1 VDVVKIF
8 FAERMSPEE
17 RTAIVTEAHARGKKV
32 AMHGQNDAEVRLGL
46 QMGIDDFQ
54 HIGVDSPEYAP
65 DIAEALRARVKR
77 GPPLY
82 WTPTVGA
89 NGLLN
94 AAYFSSKPEIIDDP
108 ENYLGLPA
116 PLVAEVKAG
125 WAAYQPRAPRAD
137 AEAIVKRKVAQMR
150 EAGVELV
157 FGTDEGSAGQFARH
171 STWMDADLWVRVLGL
186 DPMWVLRRMT
196 LDAAA
201 VMGADRDNG
210 SVAAGKYAD
219 VIAVGGDPLRHIDVL
234 RDPKVIVRH
243 GRRFK

>member
-1 VDVVKIF
+1 MGGVTSVRDLAAPATAVLGVKRRIASGALPGPTIYAAGPALAKLAPNQTSVTSQFLPIDGADDARAKTRRLLDDGVDVVKIF

-32 AMHGQNDAEVRLGL
+32 AMHGQTDAEVRLGL
-46 QMGIDDFQ
+46 Q
-54 HIGVDSPEYAP
+54 
-65 DIAEALRARVKR
+65 K
-77 GPPLY
+77 
-82 WTPTVGA
+82 
-89 NGLLN
+89 
-94 AAYFSSKPEIIDDP
+94 
-108 ENYLGLPA
+108 
-116 PLVAEVKAG
+116 
-125 WAAYQPRAPRAD
+125 WAAQRRLLLVEARDHRRPRELPGPARPARRRSEGGLGRLSA
-137 AEAIVKRKVAQMR
+137 
-150 EAGVELV
+150 AGAAH
-157 FGTDEGSAGQFARH
+157 G
-171 STWMDADLWVRVLGL
+171 
-186 DPMWVLRRMT
+186 RRMT